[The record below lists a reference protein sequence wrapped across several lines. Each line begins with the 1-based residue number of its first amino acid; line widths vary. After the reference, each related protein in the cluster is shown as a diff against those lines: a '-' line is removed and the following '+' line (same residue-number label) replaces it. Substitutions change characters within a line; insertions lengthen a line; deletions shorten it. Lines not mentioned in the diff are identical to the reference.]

1 MNQNSV
7 QHFILTRFNLLLF
20 NKDKEGNKVR
30 TIKWLDHRFL
40 LFEKYCL
47 PSVKNQTCQEFT
59 WIVLFDSSTPDKY
72 KTRIAG
78 YQKEC
83 PQLTPIYVEP
93 KNGRYFADIFRNEII
108 KRLEG
113 KRLLTTYLDNDDS
126 LNIKIIEDLQ
136 NRITSVK
143 DDTFIFYDDGYQLF
157 TDHKYMMK
165 IHYPRNHFVSYVE
178 NGNPSSLKSV
188 FGFGGHYYIF
198 KIKGARIEHIQNT
211 PMWCEV
217 IHEKNM
223 GNDAYFLKA
232 NMVKDEGLLFADF
245 GVQEKIGYGWSVYMF
260 RFLPRYMKTFFRRC
274 GYRLF
279 GRHW

>member
-47 PSVKNQTCQEFT
+47 PSVKNQTCQNFT
-59 WIVLFDSSTPDKY
+59 WIVLFDSSTPDNY
-72 KTRIAG
+72 KAKIAG

-83 PQLTPIYVEP
+83 PQLIPIYVEP

-113 KRLLTTYLDNDDS
+113 KRLLSTYFDNDDA

-136 NRITSVK
+136 NRIISVK
-143 DDTFIFYDDGYQLF
+143 DDSFIFYDDGYQLF

-178 NGNPSSLKSV
+178 NGSPTSIKSV
-188 FGFGGHYYIF
+188 FGFGGHYYIY
-198 KIKGARIEHIQNT
+198 KIKGARMEHIQNV

-223 GNDAYFLKA
+223 DNDAYFLKA
-232 NMVKDEGLLFADF
+232 KMVKDVDLLNTDF
-245 GVQEKIGYGWSVYMF
+245 GVQEKLRYGWDICLF
-260 RFLPRYMKTFFRRC
+260 KFLPRYVKTFFRRC